1 MQGLL
6 ITIPKRGGNE
16 NFRWKIHLAELETH
30 LLNFCYKP
38 GTVLEA
44 RPRGKPERMR
54 HVLIN
59 ELVGKGLP
67 KGWQ

>member
-16 NFRWKIHLAELETH
+16 KILDENLAELETH

-44 RPRGKPERMR
+44 RPRG
-54 HVLIN
+54 N
-59 ELVGKGLP
+59 QKG
-67 KGWQ
+67 